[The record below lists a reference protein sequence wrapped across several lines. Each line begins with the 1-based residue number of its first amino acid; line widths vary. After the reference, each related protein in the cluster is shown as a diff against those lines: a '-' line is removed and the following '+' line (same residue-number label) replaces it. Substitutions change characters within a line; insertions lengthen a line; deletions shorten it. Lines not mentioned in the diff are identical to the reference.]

1 MPHIITNE
9 GLPEIPRPN
18 YDYITSTEE
27 ALKALEVIS
36 RHPIIE
42 VDTETTGLDT
52 FTSKVVL
59 LQIGITGKSFVFDVR
74 DGRVD
79 PTIFKSLLE
88 NPNILKI
95 LQNAVFDYKMLR
107 YHYGIDVTRMYDLM
121 LAEQLLY
128 LGLNPK
134 SSLDHLVNKYL
145 HLHMPK
151 DVATSFADY
160 NQKFEEYQ
168 LRYAANDVSVMQ
180 DIYNLQLNKLKQDNL
195 MRVAK
200 LEFDFVK
207 PLSEMEL
214 NGMLLDIPKWRPI
227 IDEMILERDRLAIQL
242 SDAFNEGM
250 DQTTLFGVSLVNL
263 DSPVQIVKIFNR
275 LGIPVSSTDVKE
287 LNKYKNNPIVDLF
300 LQYRKYEKFIT
311 TYGEPMIDRIHPVT
325 NRLHTSFKQMVAT
338 GRMSSSNPNLQNIPK
353 EQKYRSCF
361 IARPGYKLIT
371 ADMDG
376 AELRIIADMSGDP
389 EWVRIFNTGGD
400 LHTVSAAYI
409 FEVSE
414 EEVLRDKALPDD
426 DPNKRSY
433 RTKSKPLSFGLA
445 YGLTEVGL
453 ALRLGVSESQ
463 AKEMINKYFK
473 KYPRVKQFLEKSGKK
488 ALTHRYSVTASG
500 RRRYF
505 RLPPSSDPMFN
516 RVKGSVERAGKNCPI
531 QGCLGAG
538 TIIKGCGSID
548 DLENKVIDRFETGFG
563 INSGVGVNSGKK
575 ILHEM
580 KLSNGVKL
588 NITLDHK
595 IPVIIDGTGEIV
607 DKRVADIDTQHD
619 MLLVPLDIVDGKS
632 TDVSGYKYIK
642 GHWRETY
649 AEYKYPSVMNEKLA
663 FIIGCLI
670 GDGNY
675 TKHNQITFVCPDT
688 QKELLDKFNYYIKE
702 VFGYTP
708 ITNEVSNKKNILWR
722 SQISSVVIRGFLK
735 HVGLD
740 YAIHRQ
746 KSIPK
751 CFFTESLVNKCALL
765 NGLFSTD
772 GGVTLQSGPNY
783 TTVSHQLAIDIQ
795 QLLFSVGI
803 NSNLKNYVNE
813 YGPVYRIQVPKRFLK
828 RFVDMIG
835 SSVYEKHGKLMH
847 ELNTS
852 TGNDNSMVPSF
863 IPSIIYQELKHSNKY
878 KKLTYHEKCHLRRFK
893 DNSCSFTS
901 WRKFYNLLPESRIKK
916 YLHFLSNYDFCK
928 IISLSSL
935 GLESEAYDVVCD
947 KDPHYF
953 TANGIVV
960 HNSNADTIKQ
970 ALIYASD
977 RIKDYDARL
986 LLTVHDEMVVEAR
999 EDQVEEVKEIIG
1011 QSVIDGFGE
1020 FFKKVPMTCTPLVG
1034 DCWLKG

>member
-1 MPHIITNE
+1 
-9 GLPEIPRPN
+9 
-18 YDYITSTEE
+18 
-27 ALKALEVIS
+27 
-36 RHPIIE
+36 
-42 VDTETTGLDT
+42 
-52 FTSKVVL
+52 
-59 LQIGITGKSFVFDVR
+59 
-74 DGRVD
+74 
-79 PTIFKSLLE
+79 
-88 NPNILKI
+88 
-95 LQNAVFDYKMLR
+95 
-107 YHYGIDVTRMYDLM
+107 
-121 LAEQLLY
+121 
-128 LGLNPK
+128 
-134 SSLDHLVNKYL
+134 
-145 HLHMPK
+145 
-151 DVATSFADY
+151 
-160 NQKFEEYQ
+160 
-168 LRYAANDVSVMQ
+168 
-180 DIYNLQLNKLKQDNL
+180 
-195 MRVAK
+195 
-200 LEFDFVK
+200 
-207 PLSEMEL
+207 
-214 NGMLLDIPKWRPI
+214 
-227 IDEMILERDRLAIQL
+227 
-242 SDAFNEGM
+242 M

-531 QGCLGAG
+531 QG
-538 TIIKGCGSID
+538 
-548 DLENKVIDRFETGFG
+548 
-563 INSGVGVNSGKK
+563 
-575 ILHEM
+575 
-580 KLSNGVKL
+580 
-588 NITLDHK
+588 
-595 IPVIIDGTGEIV
+595 
-607 DKRVADIDTQHD
+607 
-619 MLLVPLDIVDGKS
+619 
-632 TDVSGYKYIK
+632 
-642 GHWRETY
+642 
-649 AEYKYPSVMNEKLA
+649 
-663 FIIGCLI
+663 
-670 GDGNY
+670 
-675 TKHNQITFVCPDT
+675 
-688 QKELLDKFNYYIKE
+688 
-702 VFGYTP
+702 
-708 ITNEVSNKKNILWR
+708 
-722 SQISSVVIRGFLK
+722 
-735 HVGLD
+735 
-740 YAIHRQ
+740 
-746 KSIPK
+746 
-751 CFFTESLVNKCALL
+751 
-765 NGLFSTD
+765 
-772 GGVTLQSGPNY
+772 
-783 TTVSHQLAIDIQ
+783 
-795 QLLFSVGI
+795 
-803 NSNLKNYVNE
+803 
-813 YGPVYRIQVPKRFLK
+813 
-828 RFVDMIG
+828 
-835 SSVYEKHGKLMH
+835 
-847 ELNTS
+847 
-852 TGNDNSMVPSF
+852 
-863 IPSIIYQELKHSNKY
+863 
-878 KKLTYHEKCHLRRFK
+878 
-893 DNSCSFTS
+893 
-901 WRKFYNLLPESRIKK
+901 
-916 YLHFLSNYDFCK
+916 
-928 IISLSSL
+928 
-935 GLESEAYDVVCD
+935 
-947 KDPHYF
+947 
-953 TANGIVV
+953 
-960 HNSNADTIKQ
+960 SNADTIKQ